1 LTLKVI
7 HRLFFGFDGSAD
19 PYLGYL
25 ETWKKELPE
34 YEIRHWN
41 AENLPMELNDYVRRL
56 HAAKDHAFLSDYFRW
71 WLLREHGGI
80 YLDADVEVIDGRK
93 FNSVI
98 EDLESSSDYD
108 SVIGIDEASGGWFTA
123 HSMASKAY
131 SDLAEFMC
139 EVYERMGPLA
149 LWRRKI
155 FYFMAPQ
162 LVGLFFT
169 SQGVNSD
176 GMGSHPGLVAP
187 TIKAR
192 TLILPQDYFSP
203 VTPRMESGIGSFEV
217 TGYTDNTSICHHFS
231 GSWHTPDSPYYSA
244 IEARKA
250 GGNILLAEQIELMSS
265 YNSKSNSSKFLRV
278 VRKLAKSLPVWAR
291 LVMDSIK
298 SA

>member
-1 LTLKVI
+1 MTLKII

-25 ETWKKELPE
+25 ETWKQELPE
-34 YEIRHWN
+34 YEIKHWN
-41 AENLPMELNDYVRRL
+41 ADNLPMELNDYVRRL

-93 FNSVI
+93 FDRVI
-98 EDLESSSDYD
+98 EDLENSSDYD
-108 SVIGIDEASGGWFTA
+108 SVIGIDESSGGWFTA
-123 HSMASKAY
+123 HSMASKRN
-131 SDLAEFMC
+131 SELAEFMC
-139 EVYERMGPLA
+139 HVYENMGPLA

-169 SQGVNSD
+169 SQGVNPD
-176 GMGSHPGLVAP
+176 GMGSHPGLISP
-187 TIKAR
+187 TVKAR

-217 TGYTDNTSICHHFS
+217 TGLTDNTSICHHFS

-250 GGNILLAEQIELMSS
+250 LGNILLAEQIQVMSNFKAKGS
-265 YNSKSNSSKFLRV
+265 HKFFRV
-278 VRKLAKSLPVWAR
+278 ARKLGKSLPTWAR
-291 LVMDSIK
+291 LVMDSIR